1 MRLSTLLYK
10 CLRLNNDITAVR
22 KHHVQRRLLNKMI
35 GRMTGKLM
43 R

>member
-1 MRLSTLLYK
+1 MNLSKLLYK

-22 KHHVQRRLLNKMI
+22 KHRVQKRLLNKLI